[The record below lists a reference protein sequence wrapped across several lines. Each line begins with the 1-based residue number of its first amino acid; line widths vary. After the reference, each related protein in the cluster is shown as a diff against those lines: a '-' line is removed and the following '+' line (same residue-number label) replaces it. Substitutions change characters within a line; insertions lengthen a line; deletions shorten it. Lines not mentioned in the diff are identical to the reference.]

1 MKLWQ
6 LQQCNL
12 QILKLRTA
20 MGDMKSPPEQIE
32 RGYWPCGHR
41 IDPKVHKN
49 RQKRLISLENR
60 YKALLSEGLNS
71 WFNRTYKG

>member
-12 QILKLRTA
+12 QIVRLRTA
-20 MGDMKSPPEQIE
+20 MGDLKSPPEQIE
-32 RGYWPCGHR
+32 RGHWPCGHR
-41 IDPKVHKN
+41 ISPKIHRK
-49 RQKRLISLENR
+49 RQLRLISLQNR